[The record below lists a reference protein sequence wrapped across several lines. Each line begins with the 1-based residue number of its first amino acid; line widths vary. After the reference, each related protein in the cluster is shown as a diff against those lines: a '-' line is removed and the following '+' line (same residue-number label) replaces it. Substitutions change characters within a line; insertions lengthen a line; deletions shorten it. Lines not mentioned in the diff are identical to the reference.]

1 MRITASAVSL
11 NVEDVLA
18 SSDFLIEQFGL
29 KGCICLAGGSRND
42 R

>member
-1 MRITASAVSL
+1 MRISGSALSL

-18 SSDFLIEQFGL
+18 STDFLIKHLEV
-29 KGCICLAGGSRND
+29 KGCVYLAGGSWND

>member
-18 SSDFLIEQFGL
+18 SSDFLIEHFVL
-29 KGCICLAGGSRND
+29 KGSIYLAGGSWND

>member
-1 MRITASAVSL
+1 MRISASAVSL

-18 SSDFLIEQFGL
+18 SGDFLIKHFGL
-29 KGCICLAGGSRND
+29 KGCIYLAGGSWND

>member
-11 NVEDVLA
+11 NVEDVVA
-18 SSDFLIEQFGL
+18 SSDFLVAHSGL
-29 KGCICLAGGSRND
+29 KGCIYLAGGSWND